1 MASVEL
7 DRLVV
12 QYGTGAPVL
21 DGLDLRIADGEFFVL
36 VGPSGCGKSTVL
48 RMLAGLDRPTS
59 GTVRIGGTDVTS
71 TPAHDRDVAMVFQNY
86 AIYPHMTVR
95 RNIGYGLRV
104 RGADRATERARVE
117 EVGRLLGLEPLLDR
131 RPATLSGGQLQ
142 RVAMGRAIARNP
154 QVFLMDEPLS
164 NLDAKLRVSMR
175 AELERL
181 HRTLGVTT
189 VYVTHDQVEAM
200 TLGQRAAVLRGGVLQ
215 QVDSPQQLYDRPANA
230 FVATFLGSPPMN
242 LAAACWDGECLVLG
256 GTRLP
261 VPERV
266 RPPLPPGSRV
276 LVGIRPEDL
285 TDARRA
291 PGHEQLKLRCH
302 ARQNLG
308 SDVLLHVG
316 LDAEAADVA
325 AVARLTRSEHSPAE
339 DTELRPGAAMLC
351 ARVATG
357 FPATAGELVD
367 LSVRVTRLHWF
378 DIDTGQRLEPP
389 ASRGFHDGEMW
400 IP

>member
-48 RMLAGLDRPTS
+48 RMLAGLERPTS
-59 GTVRIGGTDVTS
+59 GAVRIGGADVTAV
-71 TPAHDRDVAMVFQNY
+71 PAHDRDVAMVFQNY

-117 EVGRLLGLEPLLDR
+117 EVGRLLGLDALLDR

-181 HRTLGVTT
+181 HRSLGVTT

-230 FVATFLGSPPMN
+230 FVAAFLGSPPMN
-242 LAAACWDGECLVLG
+242 LAAACWDGQCLVLG

-261 VPERV
+261 VPEPV

-276 LVGIRPEDL
+276 IVGIRPEDL

-291 PGHEQLKLRCH
+291 PGYEQLKLRCL

-308 SDVLLHVG
+308 SDVLLHVA
-316 LDAEAADVA
+316 LDAEPADVA
-325 AVARLTRSEHSPAE
+325 AVERLTRSEHAPSDDA
-339 DTELRPGAAMLC
+339 ELRPGAGTLC
-351 ARVATG
+351 ARVGTG
-357 FPATAGELVD
+357 FAAADGELVD
-367 LSVRVTRLHWF
+367 LSVRITKLHWF
-378 DIDTGQRLEPP
+378 DPDTGERLDRW
-389 ASRGFHDGEMW
+389 A
-400 IP
+400 